1 MDTTLSADERVSS
14 NTCYDT
20 KTFGVDKKIFSTGIN
35 GAMDTLF

>member
-14 NTCYDT
+14 NTYYDT

-35 GAMDTLF
+35 GAMDTIF